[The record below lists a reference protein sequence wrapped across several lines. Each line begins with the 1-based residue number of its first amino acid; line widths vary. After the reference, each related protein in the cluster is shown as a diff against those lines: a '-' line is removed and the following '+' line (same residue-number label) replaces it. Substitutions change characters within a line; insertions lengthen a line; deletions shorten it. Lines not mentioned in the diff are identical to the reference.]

1 MENQRDLKSK
11 QPGTTGRG
19 REIGREEE
27 GEGERKKKKGE
38 ENFV

>member
-19 REIGREEE
+19 REIGREKVK
-27 GEGERKKKKGE
+27 ERGRRREKKILCK
-38 ENFV
+38 